1 MYEKSKNLNYK
12 SEQKITQQSNNKITN
27 KYICEKSKNVNYMS
41 NKTLPSVNDFDAG
54 FISWL
59 GPIVGNQTL
68 YFTKTQTTC
77 HASNPKQSKT

>member
-41 NKTLPSVNDFDAG
+41 NKNLPSVNDFDAG
-54 FISWL
+54 L
-59 GPIVGNQTL
+59 LVGWDQL
-68 YFTKTQTTC
+68 QAIKLSIPLRQTTC
-77 HASNPKQSKT
+77 HASNPKQSKA